1 MSSDQEIKLANRP
14 LHLIGGGLTG
24 EFFCSIDWSKHPL
37 GPVEV
42 WPAALRT
49 MLITLFRSRHPM
61 FIFWGTELYQFY
73 NDAFLSSVPVEKNL
87 KAMGQRGEECWPEIW
102 QFIKPQIDLVMN
114 EAGATWVEDQLFHFF
129 RSGKTE
135 DIYWSYGN
143 SPIFDESGT
152 IGGVLIVCS
161 ETTKV
166 VKYREELKESVDR
179 YKQAQDDVI
188 DVLESMSDAFLS
200 IDKDWKIT
208 QVNAHH
214 EKVTQIKRE
223 DQIGKSFLDL
233 FFSDPVYKESKYLKA
248 YSKAMN
254 ERVHVLFEDYY
265 EPLKIWTEVRA
276 YPKSDGGLAI
286 FFTDI
291 SERKESE
298 RQLKY
303 ERHKLETIFQV
314 APAAMALWQGSDLV
328 FEKIN
333 PEYQKI
339 FKGRELVGKPFL
351 KACPEFKDQPFYGL
365 IKHVLETGEP
375 FIGKEVLAQIASCK
389 SGQLEDRYYDFAYIR
404 INDPEGKPYGVYDHA
419 IDVTERVLTR
429 RRTEESERNLKLAL
443 ESGQMGTWM
452 VDLRND
458 SVTLSPEANSILG
471 FGKTKGSINEI
482 IAQLLRKDDLKEVSR
497 VWQEAVQE
505 RKPYSQE
512 LRIVYL
518 DCELKWVLAR
528 GNAVYGDDGRPIY
541 FSGLIM
547 DITDQ
552 KNARLKL
559 QNIFDTMSIFAGF
572 LNDQGNLTFVNQAAA
587 SIIGASK
594 EEILGRPFWEGTWW
608 KSLPEVKAKL
618 KQAFNEAACL
628 GHSQR
633 YDTQYVA
640 IINNK
645 EHIRWVD
652 FSMVP
657 IKGED
662 GKIDDIMVS
671 ALDITDRIEQ
681 EKELLAAKANAEI
694 ANSTKSAFLANMS
707 HEIRTPLGAILG
719 FADVLKNSVDIK
731 ERNHYLEIITRSGE
745 ALMKIID
752 DILDLSKIEAGKLQI
767 ERSPLCLSSLID
779 EILEMFSDRAAG
791 KNLQLKFDKSGLP
804 KYKIN
809 SDTIRVRQILVNLI
823 GNAIKFTT
831 QGSVTIHGYFEE
843 INKNSVKVFLF
854 VTDTGIGMTNEQ
866 AVRLFK
872 PFTQVDEKSN
882 RQYGG
887 TGLGLALSRKLGQAL
902 GGDVSLESC
911 DENKGCTFKLE
922 IVATKNLNTI
932 EERQFLREKFKTKN
946 QRLQGLKVLVV
957 DDSAENRML
966 VEVYLKREGAVV
978 DEADNGEQAVQMALH
993 NEYDTVLMDIQMPG
1007 IDGYEALAK
1016 LKRSNYQKPV
1026 LALTAHAMHEERI
1039 RALASGFSDHIP
1051 KPVNRNN
1058 LVEAILMHTSRQVH

>member
-1 MSSDQEIKLANRP
+1 MSNDQEIKLANRP

-24 EFFCSIDWSKHPL
+24 ELFCSIDWSKHPF
-37 GPVEV
+37 GPAEM
-42 WPAALRT
+42 WPAALTT
-49 MLITLFRSRHPM
+49 MLKTLFHSRHPM

-73 NDAFLSSVPVEKNL
+73 NDAFLSSISVGKNF
-87 KAMGQRGEECWPEIW
+87 KAIGQRAEECWPEIW
-102 QFIKPQIDLVMN
+102 PFIKPQIDLVMS
-114 EAGATWVEDQLFHFF
+114 EAGATWVEDQLFTFF
-129 RSGKTE
+129 RNGKTE
-135 DIYWSYGN
+135 DVYLSYGN
-143 SPIFDESGT
+143 SPIFDESGAV
-152 IGGVLIVCS
+152 GGVLIVCF
-161 ETTKV
+161 ETTKA
-166 VKYREELKESVDR
+166 VKYREELKASADR

-188 DVLESMSDAFLS
+188 DVLESMSDAFFS

-233 FFSDPVYKESKYLKA
+233 YFSDPVHKESKYLQA

-254 ERVHVLFEDYY
+254 ERVHVHFEDYY
-265 EPLKIWTEVRA
+265 EPLKIWTEVRV

-291 SERKESE
+291 SERKESD

-303 ERHKLETIFQV
+303 ERHKLEMIFQG

-333 PEYQKI
+333 PEFQKI
-339 FKGRELVGKPFL
+339 FKDRELVGKPFL
-351 KACPEFKDQPFYGL
+351 KACPEFNDQPFYGP
-365 IKHVLETGEP
+365 IKHVLESGEP
-375 FIGKEVLAQIASCK
+375 FIGKEVLAQIASCND
-389 SGQLEDRYYDFAYIR
+389 GHLEDRYYDFTCIR
-404 INDPEGKPYGVYDHA
+404 IDDPEGKPYGVYDHA

-429 RRTEESERNLKLAL
+429 KRIEESEQNLKLAL

-452 VDLRND
+452 IDLKNNA
-458 SVTLSPEANSILG
+458 VTLSPEANSILG
-471 FGKTKGSINEI
+471 YGKIKGSIKEI
-482 IAQLLRKDDLKEVSR
+482 IAQLIHKDDLEEVGR

-512 LRIVYL
+512 LRIVHS
-518 DCELKWVLAR
+518 DGQLKWVLSR
-528 GNAVYGDDGRPIY
+528 GNTVYGDDGRPIC

-572 LNDQGNLTFVNQAAA
+572 LNDQGTLTFVNQAAA
-587 SIIGASK
+587 SIIGANK
-594 EEILGRPFWEGTWW
+594 EEILGKPFWEGTWW
-608 KSLPEVKAKL
+608 KSLPEVKDKL
-618 KQAFNEAACL
+618 KQAFNEVCL

-633 YDTQYVA
+633 YDTQYIA

-671 ALDITDRIEQ
+671 GLDITDRIEQ
-681 EKELLAAKANAEI
+681 EKELLAAKANAEN
-694 ANSTKSAFLANMS
+694 ANTTKSSFLANMS

-719 FADVLKNSVDIK
+719 FADILKTTVDTK

-745 ALMKIID
+745 ALIKIID

-767 ERSPLCLSSLID
+767 QRSPLCLSSLID

-809 SDTIRVRQILVNLI
+809 SDTIRIRQILVNLI

-831 QGSVTIHGYFEE
+831 QGSVTIHGRFEE
-843 INKNSVKVFLF
+843 TNKNSLKVFLF
-854 VTDTGIGMTNEQ
+854 VTDTGIGMTAEQ
-866 AVRLFK
+866 AARLFK
-872 PFTQVDEKSN
+872 PFTQGDEKSN
-882 RQYGG
+882 RKYGG

-911 DENKGCTFKLE
+911 SKNKGCTFKLE

-932 EERQFLREKFKTKN
+932 EERQFSRENFHVKN
-946 QRLQGLKVLVV
+946 QRLLGLKVLVV
-957 DDSAENRML
+957 DDSSENRML

-978 DEADNGEQAVQMALH
+978 NEAENGEQAVQMALH
-993 NEYDTVLMDIQMPG
+993 NEYDAVLMDIQMPG

-1016 LKRSNYQKPV
+1016 LKRNNYQKPV
-1026 LALTAHAMHEERI
+1026 LALTAHAMNDERI

-1051 KPVNRNN
+1051 KPIDRNN
-1058 LVEAILMHTSRQVH
+1058 LVESILMHTSTLVH